1 MADEDGFTLLKQEME
16 NEEIHIKVNAIHRLK
31 TVILSISESAT
42 IDALIPYIESKFNPP
57 FLESVCLFQIFL

>member
-16 NEEIHIKVNAIHRLK
+16 NEEINIKVNAIHRLK

-42 IDALIPYIESKFNPP
+42 IDAIIPYIESKSALLSQVRVLISN
-57 FLESVCLFQIFL
+57 FQ